1 MLTQHSMSLTQVILE
16 GRSFFLWERV
26 TIDSHIYVM
35 YRCSFIQFALI
46 KITCDWGKCYNDIVS
61 SETFEVCWIY
71 ILTEVKLGPV
81 IIEGKTKV
89 VYQVA
94 DDPELVLLKSKDR
107 ITAGDGDRS
116 HELKGKA
123 AISTDTTT
131 AIFQLLNSAGIMVF
145 SYQLFK
151 VKQDKCIGSWALSH
165 QVKSFLL
172 PYWKGP

>member
-1 MLTQHSMSLTQVILE
+1 M
-16 GRSFFLWERV
+16 
-26 TIDSHIYVM
+26 
-35 YRCSFIQFALI
+35 
-46 KITCDWGKCYNDIVS
+46 
-61 SETFEVCWIY
+61 
-71 ILTEVKLGPV
+71 GPV

-94 DDPELVLLKSKDR
+94 DDQELVLLKSKDR

-131 AIFQLLNSAGIMVF
+131 AIFQLLNSAGIIVF

-151 VKQDKCIGSWALSH
+151 VKQVKCIGSWALSH

-172 PYWKGP
+172 PY

>member
-1 MLTQHSMSLTQVILE
+1 M
-16 GRSFFLWERV
+16 
-26 TIDSHIYVM
+26 
-35 YRCSFIQFALI
+35 
-46 KITCDWGKCYNDIVS
+46 
-61 SETFEVCWIY
+61 
-71 ILTEVKLGPV
+71 GPV

-131 AIFQLLNSAGIMVF
+131 AIFQLLNSAGIIMF

-151 VKQDKCIGSWALSH
+151 KAKVKEDKRIGSQAPLH
-165 QVKSFLL
+165 QVKS
-172 PYWKGP
+172 YRTD

>member
-1 MLTQHSMSLTQVILE
+1 MVVKLKKFLKAGQKFQMLTQHSMSLTQVILE
-16 GRSFFLWERV
+16 GRSFFMGRV
-26 TIDSHIYVM
+26 TIDSHIYVT

-71 ILTEVKLGPV
+71 IPTEVKLGPV

-131 AIFQLLNSAGIMVF
+131 AIFQLLNSAGIIMF

-151 VKQDKCIGSWALSH
+151 
-165 QVKSFLL
+165 
-172 PYWKGP
+172 

>member
-1 MLTQHSMSLTQVILE
+1 M
-16 GRSFFLWERV
+16 
-26 TIDSHIYVM
+26 
-35 YRCSFIQFALI
+35 
-46 KITCDWGKCYNDIVS
+46 
-61 SETFEVCWIY
+61 
-71 ILTEVKLGPV
+71 GPV

-131 AIFQLLNSAGIMVF
+131 AIFQLLNSAGIIVF

-165 QVKSFLL
+165 QVKRFLL
-172 PYWKGP
+172 PF

>member
-1 MLTQHSMSLTQVILE
+1 MTYI
-16 GRSFFLWERV
+16 
-26 TIDSHIYVM
+26 
-35 YRCSFIQFALI
+35 
-46 KITCDWGKCYNDIVS
+46 S

-131 AIFQLLNSAGIMVF
+131 AIFQLLNSAGIIMF

-151 VKQDKCIGSWALSH
+151 
-165 QVKSFLL
+165 
-172 PYWKGP
+172 

>member
-1 MLTQHSMSLTQVILE
+1 MVVKLNNFLKAGQKFQMLTQHSMSLTQVILE

-46 KITCDWGKCYNDIVS
+46 KITYVWGKCYNDIVS

-131 AIFQLLNSAGIMVF
+131 AIFQLLNSAGIIMF

-151 VKQDKCIGSWALSH
+151 
-165 QVKSFLL
+165 
-172 PYWKGP
+172 